1 MNEPVDERTHGAAA
15 GPRSP
20 RLAAAD
26 ADQDGG
32 WVGFME
38 AARTM
43 CELTGTGLCVVHL
56 NEMPPRAV
64 VVVESASTGPEHA
77 RVSGDLSSPDA
88 PSPGDIAAALEGD
101 GARWLA
107 LRWCEDRVVLVGA
120 EPRIRGWAS
129 RELPRFRA
137 QARNEAVL
145 EALGEGVIVVDGDR
159 RIAHV
164 TQRAAELLGLSDPA
178 AIEGRLARTV
188 LPQAVDRLEPSEV
201 ARGSV
206 GASANVT
213 YVAHHLA
220 PRVGQTE
227 PPPGLVL
234 RLRSEARFSATRKG
248 QMQLLS
254 ALRHDVRSPLTALRG
269 LVGVLQEEPD
279 MPRDERLS
287 LLELLRQEA
296 ERTVTWVED
305 YLILLRLRFEPRPVN
320 PVEIPAEGQLRT
332 LERELG
338 PHAKER
344 NVTFTVESQLA
355 KGAKATI
362 VADPG
367 LIEVFCKNLLGHF
380 MRLADSGATV
390 RVRLAPDGAL
400 VVEGHG
406 PGLFAQHPNNP
417 FTTLA
422 RSTAAGKRTPGVGLG
437 LFLAKKVAD
446 VHGWPISIVVADGV
460 VRATVNWV

>member
-1 MNEPVDERTHGAAA
+1 MSATINESDTAGGRNAAHE
-15 GPRSP
+15 
-20 RLAAAD
+20 LAADHA
-26 ADQDGG
+26 DGG

-43 CELTGTGLCVVHL
+43 CELSGTGLCVVHL

-64 VVVESASTGPEHA
+64 VVVESTPTVPEHA
-77 RVSGDLSSPDA
+77 RDGADLSSPDA
-88 PSPGDIAAALEGD
+88 PSAADIATALEGNA
-101 GARWLA
+101 ARWLA
-107 LRWCEDRVVLVGA
+107 LRWNEDRAVFIGA
-120 EPRIRGWAS
+120 QPKVRGWAS
-129 RELPRFRA
+129 REL
-137 QARNEAVL
+137 ARYRDLARTEAVL

-164 TQRAAELLGLSDPA
+164 TQRAADLLGVDEPR
-178 AIEGRLARTV
+178 AIEGRFARAV
-188 LPQAVDRLEPSEV
+188 LPQAVDELEPNEV
-201 ARGSV
+201 ARGTV
-206 GASANVT
+206 GPDTKVT

-220 PRVGQTE
+220 PRLGETE

-234 RLRSEARFSATRKG
+234 RLRSEARFSATRRG

-305 YLILLRLRFEPRPVN
+305 YLILLRLRFEPRAVN
-320 PVEIPAEGQLRT
+320 PVEMPAEQPLRT

-344 NVTFTVESQLA
+344 NVTFSIESQLGRGS
-355 KGAKATI
+355 GARLL
-362 VADPG
+362 ADPS
-367 LIEVFCKNLLGHF
+367 LIDVFCKNLLGHF

-400 VVEGHG
+400 IVEGFG

-446 VHGWPISIVVADGV
+446 VHGWPIAIEVVEGV
-460 VRATVNWV
+460 VRATVKWI